1 MEIALVRAVH
11 AHLKAYPP
19 ASALDVI
26 RAAKLVTK
34 GCHVDAPM
42 IVHVLNIVAR
52 GQDGIEGTPDDV
64 IPPDVLKKL
73 RTLLIDDLVE
83 DILVLSSAPG
93 RCCCWR

>member
-1 MEIALVRAVH
+1 METALR

-34 GCHVDAPM
+34 GCHVDV
-42 IVHVLNIVAR
+42 VHVLNIVAR

>member
-1 MEIALVRAVH
+1 METALVRAVH
-11 AHLKAYPP
+11 AHFKAYPP
-19 ASALDVI
+19 TSALDVI
-26 RAAKLVTK
+26 RAAKLVTR
-34 GCHVDAPM
+34 GCHVDVPM

-52 GQDGIEGTPDDV
+52 DPDGV

-73 RTLLIDDLVE
+73 RTLLMDDLVE

>member
-1 MEIALVRAVH
+1 METALVRAVH

-19 ASALDVI
+19 TSALDVI
-26 RAAKLVTK
+26 QAAKLVTK

-52 GQDGIEGTPDDV
+52 GEGDV

-73 RTLLIDDLVE
+73 RTLLMDDLVE
-83 DILVLSSAPG
+83 DILSLAPESK
-93 RCCCWR
+93 CCWGWW

>member
-1 MEIALVRAVH
+1 MDLH

-26 RAAKLVTK
+26 QAAKLVTK
-34 GCHVDAPM
+34 GPHVDV
-42 IVHVLNIVAR
+42 VHVLNIVAR
-52 GQDGIEGTPDDV
+52 DPDGV

-73 RTLLIDDLVE
+73 RTLLMDDLVE
-83 DILVLSSAPG
+83 DILVLSSAPD

>member
-19 ASALDVI
+19 TSALDVI
-26 RAAKLVTK
+26 QAAKLVAK
-34 GCHVDAPM
+34 GCHVDV
-42 IVHVLNIVAR
+42 VHVLNIVAR
-52 GQDGIEGTPDDV
+52 GEGDV

>member
-1 MEIALVRAVH
+1 VH

-19 ASALDVI
+19 TSALDVI
-26 RAAKLVTK
+26 QAAKLVTK

-52 GQDGIEGTPDDV
+52 GEGDV

-73 RTLLIDDLVE
+73 RTLLMDDLVE
-83 DILVLSSAPG
+83 DILVLSSAPD

>member
-1 MEIALVRAVH
+1 METALR

-34 GCHVDAPM
+34 GPHVDV
-42 IVHVLNIVAR
+42 VHVLNIVAR

-73 RTLLIDDLVE
+73 RTLLMDDLVE
-83 DILVLSSAPG
+83 DILVLSSAPD